1 MKALVSFVGFALLV
15 PGLAVADDSFE
26 TKAQGAI
33 KVAQTDDL
41 VWAITAAC
49 DKGDDVQQRQCKVTR
64 DKKAKQLTSTALL
77 VEGDGDA
84 LQIGK
89 WSSQKKSVSVT
100 LFACVRCGGVDIEGK
115 PWFVTGSGAPKL
127 DGNRLR
133 AATLYDNA
141 RAFKDEAAAATWT
154 KAMANAKFQ
163 LVIKVPDAAR
173 RKLSVGG
180 RDGLAVDVLAW
191 RVVDP
196 CDGVV
201 VIASVASRP
210 IEPDRQACT
219 QGGGIVIP
227 PDGAD
232 ALTPAMV
239 SEAMKPVIAA
249 ARACA
254 SKYKIPGKAKLE
266 ITILADGTVEKF
278 TQSGDLEGTPVTKCI
293 EDAMTQAVFPKTKK
307 PRTKIGVPIAFD

>member
-1 MKALVSFVGFALLV
+1 MKALVTLLGAV
-15 PGLAVADDSFE
+15 VLPSVAVAESFE
-26 TKAQGAI
+26 SKATGAI
-33 KVAQTDDL
+33 KVAHTDDL
-41 VWAITAAC
+41 VWAITATC
-49 DKGDDVQQRQCKVTR
+49 DKGDDVQQRQCRVTR
-64 DKKAKQLTSTALL
+64 DKKAKQLTGATLL

-89 WSSQKKSVSVT
+89 FNPQKKSVSVT
-100 LFACVRCGGVDIEGK
+100 LFACVRCGGIDIEGK

-141 RAFKDEAAAATWT
+141 RGFADQASATAWT
-154 KAMANAKFQ
+154 RAMANAQFQ
-163 LVIKVPDAAR
+163 LVIKVPDPSR

-180 RDGLAVDVLAW
+180 RDGLGVDVVAW
-191 RVVDP
+191 RVINP
-196 CDGVV
+196 CDGAV
-201 VIASVASRP
+201 VISSVPSQP
-210 IEPDRQACT
+210 VEPDKLACS

-239 SEAMKPVIAA
+239 SEAMKPVIAS

-254 SKYKIPGKAKLE
+254 SKYKIPGNSKLE
-266 ITILADGTVEKF
+266 ITILADGTVEQFK
-278 TQSGDLEGTPVTKCI
+278 QQGDFEGTPVATCI
-293 EDAMTQAVFPKTKK
+293 ADAMKQAAFPKTKK
-307 PRTKIGVPIAFD
+307 PRTKIGFPIAFE

>member
-1 MKALVSFVGFALLV
+1 MKALVTVLGAVLLPSLAL
-15 PGLAVADDSFE
+15 ADESFE
-26 TKAQGAI
+26 AKAQGAI
-33 KVAQTDDL
+33 KVAHTDDL

-64 DKKAKQLTSTALL
+64 DKKAKQLTGAALI

-89 WSSQKKSVSVT
+89 FNPQKKSVSVT

-133 AATLYDNA
+133 ATTLYDNA
-141 RAFKDEAAAATWT
+141 RGFANQDAATAWT
-154 KAMANAKFQ
+154 KAMANARFQ
-163 LVIKVPDAAR
+163 LVIKVPEANR

-180 RDGLAVDVLAW
+180 REGLGVDVLAW
-191 RVVDP
+191 RVINP
-196 CDGVV
+196 CDGTIVLS
-201 VIASVASRP
+201 SVASQP
-210 IEPDRQACT
+210 VEPDKLACT

-227 PDGAD
+227 PDGAE

-239 SEAMKPVIAA
+239 SDAMKPVIAA

-254 SKYKIPGKAKLE
+254 SKYKIPGKTKLE
-266 ITILADGTVEKF
+266 ITILADGTVEQF
-278 TQSGDLEGTPVTKCI
+278 TQQGDFEGTPVAKCI
-293 EDAMTQAVFPKTKK
+293 DEAMKQAAFPKTKK
-307 PRTKIGVPIAFD
+307 PRTKIGFPIAFE